1 MVAKWSLEGKKALVT
16 GGSKG
21 IGKAVV
27 SELLELGAE
36 VIFTARNEE
45 AVNQVQNHFTQ
56 RDYPV
61 HGLTADVTS
70 ITHRHRLTKWIKDQ
84 WGKLDILVNNAGINI
99 RKPSSDYSQEEY
111 RLVLETDL
119 IAPFELSRGLFELL
133 KKSGHAAVV
142 NLASVA
148 GIMDAN
154 TGAPYG
160 MAKSGL
166 IQLSR
171 NLASEWAGSQI
182 RVNTVS
188 PWFTQTPATQ
198 AILSNPEKLQQIIAR
213 TPAGRVARDE
223 EVAAAIVFLVMDQA
237 SFITGQNLVVD
248 GGVTSSVL

>member
-1 MVAKWSLEGKKALVT
+1 MGKWNLKNKKALVT

-36 VIFTARNEE
+36 VVFSARNSDILK
-45 AVNQVQNHFTQ
+45 QVLGQFKEQ
-56 RDYPV
+56 GYQA
-61 HGLTADVTS
+61 HGLTADVIS
-70 ITHRHRLTKWIKDQ
+70 VDHRHQITRWIEKR

-99 RKPSSDYSQEEY
+99 RKPSNEYSSQEY
-111 RLVLETDL
+111 QQVIETDL
-119 IAPFELSRGLFELL
+119 IAPFELSRELFELL
-133 KKSGHAAVV
+133 KKSGKAAVV
-142 NLASVA
+142 NVASVA

-166 IQLSR
+166 IQLTR
-171 NLASEWAGSQI
+171 NLAYEWAWAHI
-182 RVNTVS
+182 RVNAVS

-198 AILSNPEKLQQIIAR
+198 ALLSNPDKLQQIVSR
-213 TPAGRVARDE
+213 TPLGRVARDE
-223 EVAAAIVFLVMDQA
+223 EIAAAIAFMVMDKA

-248 GGVTSSVL
+248 GGGTSSIF